1 MVNTPRRVRLTLIL
15 IVTVI
20 ATAASA
26 AAQSMY
32 YKEIRKDDR
41 IYVFNNAQ
49 EAERF
54 ETTGEMGRS
63 ITRIGAGPN
72 GETVVADS
80 ERALELFFFKY
91 GISEPVPQ
99 PPPPPPP
106 TQPWKISGLVF
117 GDYYWFTSSHLD
129 KWEGQNGFWLR
140 RAYFTYDHRLTP
152 KIATRFRLE
161 VNSNGKLEGGIL
173 TPYVKDASV
182 QWTYLGQHQV
192 QVGIQPS
199 ATFNWL
205 DGFWGLRHIEKT
217 PADLYRIDSSRDFA
231 LSLEGPVILP
241 AVRYVAQFG
250 NESGSGSE
258 TDEYKAYRFEGR
270 FETNPGVALEGFYAF
285 FERPLG
291 QDRTIAQVFGGLR
304 TKNARAGA
312 QYLWQQRRSGTS
324 APDTEID
331 IVSAFG
337 VFDVVP
343 EKATIFGRAD
353 WVDGNN
359 MKTSDTGLPGADGID
374 YLPIDPR
381 FDFTFV
387 VVGFDWYLHRSLRF
401 SPNIEFVTYGDG
413 PAGVSVDNDV
423 VPRLTFYWVW

>member
-20 ATAASA
+20 ASAASA

-91 GISEPVPQ
+91 GISEPVP

-106 TQPWKISGLVF
+106 PAQPWKISGLVF

-270 FETNPGVALEGFYAF
+270 FDTNPGVALEGFYAF

-343 EKATIFGRAD
+343 EKATVFGRAD

>member
-1 MVNTPRRVRLTLIL
+1 MTHAFRRLALAVVTSTMTLAIG
-15 IVTVI
+15 
-20 ATAASA
+20 ASA
-26 AAQSMY
+26 LAQGMY

-91 GISEPVPQ
+91 GISEPVPH

-106 TQPWKISGLVF
+106 AQPWKISGLVF

-152 KIATRFRLE
+152 TIATRFRLE
-161 VNSNGKLEGGIL
+161 VNSNGKLEGGLL
-173 TPYVKDASV
+173 TPYVKDAYV

-270 FETNPGVALEGFYAF
+270 FDTNPGVALEGFYAF

-291 QDRTIAQVFGGLR
+291 QDRTIAQVFGGFR

-343 EKATIFGRAD
+343 QRATIFGRAD
-353 WVDGNN
+353 WADGNN
-359 MKTSDTGLPGADGID
+359 IKTSDTGVPGVDGID

-387 VVGFDWYLHRSLRF
+387 VVGLDWYLHRSLRF

>member
-91 GISEPVPQ
+91 GISEPVP

-106 TQPWKISGLVF
+106 PAQPWKISGLVF